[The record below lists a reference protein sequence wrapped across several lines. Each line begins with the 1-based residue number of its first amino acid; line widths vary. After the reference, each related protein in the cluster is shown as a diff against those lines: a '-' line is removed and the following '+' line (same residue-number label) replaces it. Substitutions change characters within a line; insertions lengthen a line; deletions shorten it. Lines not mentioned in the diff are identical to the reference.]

1 MPQYIDPFE
10 SDHIAH
16 DSTRTFNRSFVNKK
30 GTNAQTFSGVIGS
43 SRSNPVRAVS
53 RSGVRTLR
61 NKNAG
66 KGRQSLVAQKNARKQ
81 RKEMTARNILMQS
94 SLVNQMSAEQSHL
107 KHIDNQR
114 LKAKSRMGATNQ
126 SSTIVHTALNHEIA
140 KPQFFRPDEAQ
151 VRKTEGLYA
160 TEEELAMGYLESDP
174 SLTPGYRATYLDE
187 DHPHVETLRRFEKS
201 MTTKLQEEQKTAP
214 EVIGDRKPSR
224 RGAGRFAPQRA
235 GNNFLYHH

>member
-1 MPQYIDPFE
+1 
-10 SDHIAH
+10 
-16 DSTRTFNRSFVNKK
+16 
-30 GTNAQTFSGVIGS
+30 
-43 SRSNPVRAVS
+43 
-53 RSGVRTLR
+53 
-61 NKNAG
+61 
-66 KGRQSLVAQKNARKQ
+66 
-81 RKEMTARNILMQS
+81 
-94 SLVNQMSAEQSHL
+94 
-107 KHIDNQR
+107 
-114 LKAKSRMGATNQ
+114 MGATNQ

-174 SLTPGYRATYLDE
+174 SLTPGRVHGNKYLVACCTWNECCMKAHDIVFRSQTGYRATYLDE

-224 RGAGRFAPQRA
+224 CGFFEAIAFC
-235 GNNFLYHH
+235 F